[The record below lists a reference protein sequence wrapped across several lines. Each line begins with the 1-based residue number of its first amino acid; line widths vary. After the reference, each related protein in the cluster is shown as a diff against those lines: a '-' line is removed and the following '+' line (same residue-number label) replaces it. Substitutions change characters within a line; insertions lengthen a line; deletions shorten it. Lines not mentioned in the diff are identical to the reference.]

1 MNRTML
7 AGLSALALTVGAS
20 SAARAQD
27 RQPPARPAPGG
38 DQLFK
43 MMDTD
48 GDGKI
53 SATEHAAA
61 AASMFATMDANGD
74 GKVTAE
80 EMTTAHQKITG
91 HAPATGEMSAA
102 EKIKTIDTNGDGAL
116 TADEHAAGSKQMFD
130 RMDMDKDGFVSRAEM
145 AAGHAKMMKKG

>member
-1 MNRTML
+1 MTHKTL
-7 AGLSALALTVGAS
+7 AAAATLAFACGIAG
-20 SAARAQD
+20 AQD
-27 RQPPARPAPGG
+27 TQPPARPAPGG
-38 DQLFK
+38 DQMFNR
-43 MMDTD
+43 MDTD
-48 GDGKI
+48 SDGKI
-53 SATEHAAA
+53 SATEHSAA

-80 EMTTAHQKITG
+80 EMTAAHQKVTG
-91 HAPATGEMSAA
+91 HAPAAGEMSAA

-130 RMDMDKDGFVSRAEM
+130 RMDTDKDGFVSRTEM